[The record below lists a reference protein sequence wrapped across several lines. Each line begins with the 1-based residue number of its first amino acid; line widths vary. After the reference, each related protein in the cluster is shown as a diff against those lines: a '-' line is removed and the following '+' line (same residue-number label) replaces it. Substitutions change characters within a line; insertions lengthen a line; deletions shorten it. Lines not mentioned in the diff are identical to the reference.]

1 MSMGEEFVGDFGS
14 SLGIIVG
21 SNVGLDVKGCRVGRK
36 DGCFDGLR
44 VVGCTVGSNVL
55 GNDVGQTLRTL
66 DGRLDG
72 LTIGRLVGQ
81 I

>member
-1 MSMGEEFVGDFGS
+1 MSMGEEFVGDFGT
-14 SLGIIVG
+14 SLGIIVRR
-21 SNVGLDVKGCRVGRK
+21 SVGLDVK

-44 VVGCTVGSNVL
+44 VVGSTVGSNVL
-55 GNDVGQTLRTL
+55 GKDVGQTLRSL

>member
-1 MSMGEEFVGDFGS
+1 MDASMAYE
-14 SLGIIVG
+14 L
-21 SNVGLDVKGCRVGRK
+21 LA
-36 DGCFDGLR
+36 L
-44 VVGCTVGSNVL
+44 VGSNVL
-55 GNDVGQTLRTL
+55 GNDVGQTLRSL